1 MRALYSLLIFNIIMG
16 GFMRYILIPI
26 LVLFTLAVYA
36 EKITV
41 TSSVGSVT
49 VDIPNVGKDGK
60 VKADEILKIVKGKLE
75 KLEYDYI
82 ARLGRYERKEAV
94 EELKAIRVLLST
106 LPKGISVY
114 VGKEKKTDEKPQLEK
129 TAMGDAE
136 FKNLLSSVQ
145 KKRFSSEKLS
155 QIKNA
160 SKANY
165 FTIKQLNGFIKLFD
179 KIDTGNRIKVIEA
192 VFPRVIDKKGGYLL
206 LDYFNF
212 SSDKDK
218 VRAILDKYKEK

>member
-1 MRALYSLLIFNIIMG
+1 
-16 GFMRYILIPI
+16 MRYIII
-26 LVLFTLAVYA
+26 SMLVLFTVAVYA

-41 TSSVGSVT
+41 TSNGGSVT
-49 VDIPNVGKDGK
+49 IDIPNVGEDGK
-60 VKADEILKIVKGKLE
+60 VKADEILKIVKSKLE

-106 LPKGISVY
+106 LPKEISVY
-114 VGKEKKTDEKPQLEK
+114 VGKEKEGEKKPELGK
-129 TAMGDAE
+129 TAMGDAD

-155 QIKNA
+155 QIQSA
-160 SKANY
+160 SRANY
-165 FTIKQLNGFIKLFD
+165 FTIKQLTGLVELFD
-179 KIDTGNRIKVIEA
+179 KIDTVNRIKVIEA

-218 VRAILDKYKEK
+218 VKAILEKHKEK

>member
-1 MRALYSLLIFNIIMG
+1 
-16 GFMRYILIPI
+16 MRYIIISI
-26 LVLFTLAVYA
+26 LVLFTVAVYA

-41 TSSVGSVT
+41 TSNGGSVT
-49 VDIPNVGKDGK
+49 IDIPNVEKDGK
-60 VKADEILKIVKGKLE
+60 VKADEILKIVKSKLE

-106 LPKGISVY
+106 LPKEISVY
-114 VGKEKKTDEKPQLEK
+114 VGKEKEGEKKPELEK
-129 TAMGDAE
+129 TAMGDAD

-155 QIKNA
+155 QIKSA
-160 SKANY
+160 SRANY
-165 FTIKQLNGFIKLFD
+165 FTIKQLTGLVEIFD
-179 KIDTGNRIKVIEA
+179 KIDTVNRIKVIEA

-218 VRAILDKYKEK
+218 VKAILEKHKEK